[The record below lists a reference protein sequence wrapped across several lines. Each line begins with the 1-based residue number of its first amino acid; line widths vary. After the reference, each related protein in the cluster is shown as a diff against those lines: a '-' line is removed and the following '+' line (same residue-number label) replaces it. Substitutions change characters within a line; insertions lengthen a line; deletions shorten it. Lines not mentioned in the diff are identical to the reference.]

1 MGFLKEINSGKQI
14 DVGRNVVVVGGGN
27 TAMDCARVAKRLG
40 ADVSVVY
47 RRTRVEMPAIT
58 AEIDE
63 AMEERIMFRYHT
75 NPVKIITDED
85 RVVGLLCVQ
94 MELKEADASG
104 RARPVP
110 IPGSEA
116 VIPADTVIMAT
127 GQEVDY
133 DGLDLAKR
141 ENKWISTDEILMTSV
156 DKVFAG
162 GDAVLGLETVSAAIG
177 QGQRAAAAIEDYL
190 EGHTESLGQPA
201 AGGLFQGYEQ
211 LLLPYGSGA
220 SARRPSPFTSA

>member
-1 MGFLKEINSGKQI
+1 LNEINSGKTVN
-14 DVGRNVVVVGGGN
+14 VGRNVVVVGGGN

-75 NPVKIITDED
+75 NPVKIITDEN

-94 MELKEADASG
+94 MELQEADASG

-110 IPGSEA
+110 IE
-116 VIPADTVIMAT
+116 
-127 GQEVDY
+127 
-133 DGLDLAKR
+133 
-141 ENKWISTDEILMTSV
+141 
-156 DKVFAG
+156 
-162 GDAVLGLETVSAAIG
+162 
-177 QGQRAAAAIEDYL
+177 
-190 EGHTESLGQPA
+190 
-201 AGGLFQGYEQ
+201 
-211 LLLPYGSGA
+211 
-220 SARRPSPFTSA
+220 